1 MKKPTRIS
9 LAKQITTEIE
19 SQIESGRW
27 PVGSKIPPESHL
39 AEQFGVSRN
48 TMREALQSLT
58 QLGVLASKPGDGT
71 YVMTAGKFE
80 ANMYTRLEKAETKEI
95 AEARLFLEKDLAI
108 LAAKNRNETD
118 IEKIALALKKRN
130 EKKATL
136 EEEAKSDIEFHVEI
150 AKAAHNSVM
159 YELYC
164 YMSNYIYELIL
175 EKMYQDLEQDLP
187 DLEKLHQDLFL
198 AIKKQDPI
206 EAEKV
211 ASCINHF

>member
-1 MKKPTRIS
+1 M
-9 LAKQITTEIE
+9 
-19 SQIESGRW
+19 
-27 PVGSKIPPESHL
+27 
-39 AEQFGVSRN
+39 
-48 TMREALQSLT
+48 
-58 QLGVLASKPGDGT
+58 
-71 YVMTAGKFE
+71 
-80 ANMYTRLEKAETKEI
+80 
-95 AEARLFLEKDLAI
+95 
-108 LAAKNRNETD
+108 
-118 IEKIALALKKRN
+118 
-130 EKKATL
+130 
-136 EEEAKSDIEFHVEI
+136 EI